1 MGQFCWHCHAIY
13 VEIVFVPTCTVVYV
27 TVPIAVRCNSF
38 TLLLSLYPEQFSN
51 IVVNQASCP
60 REIGG
65 TWGNPMATSTPTP
78 GYFGNSTSG
87 FGGGS
92 GMTQI
97 QQMVSERGSGG
108 RGDEERGGE
117 G

>member
-1 MGQFCWHCHAIY
+1 
-13 VEIVFVPTCTVVYV
+13 
-27 TVPIAVRCNSF
+27 
-38 TLLLSLYPEQFSN
+38 
-51 IVVNQASCP
+51 
-60 REIGG
+60 
-65 TWGNPMATSTPTP
+65 MATSTPAP
-78 GYFGNSTSG
+78 GYFGNSSGG

-117 G
+117 DRGIGEGMSDPNSTDGQCKEWW

>member
-1 MGQFCWHCHAIY
+1 
-13 VEIVFVPTCTVVYV
+13 
-27 TVPIAVRCNSF
+27 
-38 TLLLSLYPEQFSN
+38 
-51 IVVNQASCP
+51 
-60 REIGG
+60 
-65 TWGNPMATSTPTP
+65 MATSTLLMSTLKMATSTRGP
-78 GYFGNSTSG
+78 GYFENSTGG

-117 G
+117 ERGEGEG